1 MLQDWLLCSLP
12 NFLKFHI
19 QKVLWYLTVI
29 FISVSINFDLIKI
42 FPQLLAEYNSVV
54 DVVIRDK
61 EMQKL
66 TNDISETSENIIN
79 ITLNPRS
86 NQISLFI
93 LASRDFYQRLNVEQ
107 QLIFR
112 NTFTN
117 INDTEIKEMLNA
129 L

>member
-1 MLQDWLLCSLP
+1 M
-12 NFLKFHI
+12 
-19 QKVLWYLTVI
+19 WYLTVI
-29 FISVSINFDLIKI
+29 FVSVSINFDLIKI

-66 TNDISETSENIIN
+66 INEKSETSENVID
-79 ITLNPRS
+79 ITLNLKS

-107 QLIFR
+107 QIIFR
-112 NTFTN
+112 NNFTN
-117 INDTEIKEMLNA
+117 INDMEIKEMLNA

>member
-1 MLQDWLLCSLP
+1 M
-12 NFLKFHI
+12 
-19 QKVLWYLTVI
+19 WYLTVI

-42 FPQLLAEYNSVV
+42 FPQLLADYNSIV
-54 DVVIRDK
+54 DIVIRDK
-61 EMQKL
+61 EMQKI
-66 TNDISETSENIIN
+66 TNEQSENSEHVIN
-79 ITLNPRS
+79 IALNPKS

-112 NTFTN
+112 NTFSN
-117 INDTEIKEMLNA
+117 INDTEINEMLNV